1 MGQKINELGNVEKK
15 NQEYENKI
23 ILATQEIERLNRVL
37 RERNNELNDYQSMLQ
52 DYELKL
58 QRMESDLKDTK
69 RRYDQEAAM
78 KNQLESEMM
87 TMQKKLGEM
96 K

>member
-1 MGQKINELGNVEKK
+1 MEQKINELSNVEKK

-52 DYELKL
+52 DYEIKF
-58 QRMESDLKDTK
+58 QRLEGDLKDTK
-69 RRYDQEAAM
+69 RRYDQETATR
-78 KNQLESEMM
+78 N
-87 TMQKKLGEM
+87 
-96 K
+96 

>member
-78 KNQLESEMM
+78 KN
-87 TMQKKLGEM
+87 
-96 K
+96 